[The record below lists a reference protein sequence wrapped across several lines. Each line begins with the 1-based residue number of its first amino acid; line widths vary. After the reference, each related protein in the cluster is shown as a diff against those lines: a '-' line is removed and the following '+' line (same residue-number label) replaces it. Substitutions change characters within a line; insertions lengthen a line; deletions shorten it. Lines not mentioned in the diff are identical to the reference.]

1 MAEENVLMQEKIRKL
16 NDLKEKGINPYPH
29 TYNQTHHAADILTKY
44 DHLKNEEK
52 TKNKVSVAGRIMTMR
67 RMGKATFMHIQD
79 QTGKIQLYLREDDI
93 GKDCY
98 KILKDLDIG
107 DIIGAKGLVF
117 KTMRGEISIYVKEYE
132 LLTKSI
138 RPLPEKFHGL
148 QDPEIRYRQRALDLT
163 MNPEVREIFFKR
175 SRVIILIRRFMEK
188 QGFIEVE
195 VPVLQTQYGGAK
207 AKPFIT
213 HINAWD
219 MDMYLSISPELY
231 LKRLLVGG
239 FERVYTICKNF
250 RNEGVDRTHNPEF
263 TMMEFYMAYADYN
276 TMMQLTEELFEFIC
290 KEMHGKTKIDYMGNT
305 LDFKKPW
312 KKITMNESLKEYA
325 NIDVENLS
333 DNELKKKIE
342 NLDIEIGGGFSRG
355 KAIEALFEELVEE
368 KIIQPTFIIDYP
380 KESTPLTKVH
390 RKNPELVERFEFFI
404 NGGEVGNAYSE
415 LNDPIMQ
422 RELLEKQAKELSEGA
437 EAHPMDEDFVR
448 SMEIGMPPAGGI
460 GIGIDRLVML
470 MTGAH
475 SLRDV
480 ILFPTMKPE
489 KE

>member
-16 NDLKEKGINPYPH
+16 NELKEKGINPYPY
-29 TYNQTHHAADILTKY
+29 TYDQSHHAADILSKY
-44 DHLKNEEK
+44 DTLKNEEK
-52 TKNKVSVAGRIMTMR
+52 IKDNVSVAGRIMTMR

-79 QTGKIQLYLREDDI
+79 ETGKIQLYLRQDDI
-93 GKDCY
+93 GKENY
-98 KILKDLDIG
+98 SLLKKLDIG
-107 DIIGAKGLVF
+107 DIIGVKGNVF
-117 KTMRGEISIYVKEYE
+117 RTKMGEISVYAKECTI
-132 LLTKSI
+132 LTKSI

-148 QDPEIRYRQRALDLT
+148 QDPELRYRQRALDLI

-175 SRVIILIRRFMEK
+175 SRIINLIRLFMEK
-188 QGFIEVE
+188 KGFIEVE
-195 VPVLQTQYGGAK
+195 VPLLQTQYGGAK
-207 AKPFIT
+207 AKPFVT

-219 MDMYLSISPELY
+219 MDMYLAISPELY

-239 FERVYTICKNF
+239 FEKVYTLCKNF

-263 TMMEFYMAYADYN
+263 TMIEFYMAYADYN

-290 KEMHGKTKIDYMGNT
+290 KEMHGKTKIEYMGKP
-305 LDFKKPW
+305 LDFTRPW
-312 KKITMNESLKEYA
+312 KKITMNDSIKEYA
-325 NIDVENLS
+325 DIDVEKLS
-333 DNELKKKIE
+333 DDELKKKVKELKI
-342 NLDIEIGGGFSRG
+342 DIGKFSRG
-355 KAIEALFEELVEE
+355 KAVEALFEELVEE
-368 KIIQPTFIIDYP
+368 KLIQPTFIIDYP

-404 NGGEVGNAYSE
+404 NGAEVGNAYSE
-415 LNDPIMQ
+415 LNDPIVQ
-422 RELLEKQAKELSEGA
+422 RKLLEKQAKELSEGEE
-437 EAHPMDEDFVR
+437 EAHPMDEEFVR

-460 GIGIDRLVML
+460 GIGVDRLVML

-489 KE
+489 KD